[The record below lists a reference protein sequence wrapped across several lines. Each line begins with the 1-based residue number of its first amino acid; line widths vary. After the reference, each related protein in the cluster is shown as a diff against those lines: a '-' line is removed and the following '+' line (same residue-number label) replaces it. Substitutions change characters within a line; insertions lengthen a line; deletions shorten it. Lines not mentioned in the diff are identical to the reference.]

1 MDAAAAPYFGGCTE
15 HYVGATAV
23 GVALGVGVG
32 ALVGRPIPN
41 WHLRFQLRPKN
52 AARNNR
58 PSN

>member
-1 MDAAAAPYFGGCTE
+1 MDVAEAAYFGGCTE

-23 GVALGVGVG
+23 GVALGVGVE
-32 ALVGRPIPN
+32 ALMGRLIPK